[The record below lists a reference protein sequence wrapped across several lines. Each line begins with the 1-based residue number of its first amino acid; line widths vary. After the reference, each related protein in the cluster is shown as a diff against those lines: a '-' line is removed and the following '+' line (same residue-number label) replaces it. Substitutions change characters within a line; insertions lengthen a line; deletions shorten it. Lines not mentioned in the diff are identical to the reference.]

1 MYMEIR
7 AVTEPEFQVR
17 TVRGTRITNPPLA
30 RFLFDD
36 TRMAPVWLIV
46 RVLVGVYW
54 LQSALG
60 KWNNPAWRDTG
71 EALRG
76 FWQNAVAI
84 PETGRPPIAYDWY
97 RGFIQSLLDSGAY
110 TWFSKLIMIGETA
123 VGIALILGAFTGIA
137 AFFGAFMNF
146 NFLLAGSASTNPL
159 LFLGGL
165 SLMLAWKTAGWIGL
179 DRFLLPL
186 IGVPW
191 IREEPIRVPTRE
203 RAPGAP

>member
-1 MYMEIR
+1 MEKNV
-7 AVTEPEFQVR
+7 VTDQDFQVR

-46 RVLVGVYW
+46 RILVGVNW
-54 LQSALG
+54 LQAALG

-76 FWQNAVAI
+76 FWQNAVSI
-84 PETGRPPIAYDWY
+84 PEAGRPPISFDWY
-97 RGFIQSLLDSGAY
+97 RSFIQSMLDAGAY
-110 TWFSKLIMIGETA
+110 TWFSKLVMIGETA
-123 VGIALILGAFTGIA
+123 IGIALILGVFTGIA
-137 AFFGAFMNF
+137 AFFGGFMNW
-146 NFLLAGSASTNPL
+146 NFLMAGTASTNPL
-159 LFLGGL
+159 MFVGALL
-165 SLMLAWKTAGWIGL
+165 LMFAWKTAGWIGL

-191 IREEPIRVPTRE
+191 IREEPLRTPTRE